1 MAIADAPEVQPAT
14 AEAEQISSENTATLL
29 AEALYSLADMVNQ
42 FAYPTRF
49 HRGDAVCDG
58 GLSALEYAFGVLQ
71 DAGCKINSNGSIQR
85 KNLFDFMKRYEN
97 QRNSW

>member
-1 MAIADAPEVQPAT
+1 MQNEKQAQVALAAEKMAF
-14 AEAEQISSENTATLL
+14 ENATLL

-42 FAYPTRF
+42 FGYPTRF

-71 DAGCKINSNGSIQR
+71 DAGCKVNSNGSIQR
-85 KNLFDFMKRYEN
+85 QNLFLFMEKYED
-97 QRNSW
+97 QRRSW